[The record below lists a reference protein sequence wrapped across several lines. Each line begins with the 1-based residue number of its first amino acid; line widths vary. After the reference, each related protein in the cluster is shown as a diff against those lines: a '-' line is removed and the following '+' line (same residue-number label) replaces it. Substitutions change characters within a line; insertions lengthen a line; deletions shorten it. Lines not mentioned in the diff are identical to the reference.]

1 MAKPNLPPY
10 PISPFEGYDEVT
22 IRCNPYPIR
31 VVALCTW
38 EFLHWAY
45 FMPRIS
51 LKNWSVEWI
60 DLSPDGV
67 TFHQRCGGLKVW
79 VISEDAV
86 DPERF
91 LDELGPSKVT
101 SRDQIQWIEMA
112 GFHQKHLLTK
122 PCGTDGDSGA
132 VNVKGVVEGRPKFF
146 LHHCKIPLKRSLH
159 LHPGFQYSTSRK
171 DRKRYE
177 MVNFTTIYGF

>member
-1 MAKPNLPPY
+1 MYMRIPTLSILHAQN
-10 PISPFEGYDEVT
+10 
-22 IRCNPYPIR
+22 
-31 VVALCTW
+31 
-38 EFLHWAY
+38 FLEELVSRMDR
-45 FMPRIS
+45 F
-51 LKNWSVEWI
+51 V
-60 DLSPDGV
+60 
-67 TFHQRCGGLKVW
+67 FQRCGGLKVW

-122 PCGTDGDSGA
+122 ACGTDGDSGA
-132 VNVKGVVEGRPKFF
+132 VNAKGVVEGRPKFF
-146 LHHCKIPLKRSLH
+146 LHHCNIPLKRSLH

-171 DRKRYE
+171 DRKR
-177 MVNFTTIYGF
+177 